1 MRGLVVAVGL
11 SFASIGSSSWA
22 QDLGPSWSEAANEQ
36 PRDVETAAATIR
48 VGETVLPYV
57 IFPTGEA
64 VVEGD
69 IIIGNG
75 LALLQVGELA
85 DVQSTAGLGLQ
96 GLFRIGNHLWPKGI
110 VPYVI
115 DGALPQPERVRVAI
129 RMWEDA
135 TDIEFREVP
144 PTDSVYVKFVQS
156 SFCRSAVGFSGRR
169 QTIELADTCTS
180 GNVAH
185 EIGHALGHTH
195 EQMRSDRDQF
205 VAVQMQNIQAGAEG
219 NFIPKP
225 AVYAN
230 VGAYCFDSIFHYG
243 EDAFARAPGLKTIVP
258 KTNASIG
265 QRKRLAP
272 CDIETTQAKYAAEFR
287 KR

>member
-1 MRGLVVAVGL
+1 MRGSLVAAGLWLAFLSPAAVAQET
-11 SFASIGSSSWA
+11 APA
-22 QDLGPSWSEAANEQ
+22 WSEAANEQ
-36 PRDVETAAATIR
+36 PRDLPSAAASIT
-48 VGETVLPYV
+48 VGDTVLPFV
-57 IFPTGEA
+57 ILPSGEA

-69 IIIGNG
+69 IVIGNG
-75 LALLQVGELA
+75 LALLQAGDLP

-96 GLFRIGNHLWPKGI
+96 GLFRIGNHLWPKGV

-115 DGALPQPERVRVAI
+115 DGGLPRPERVRQAI
-129 RMWEDA
+129 AMWEEA
-135 TDIEFREVP
+135 TDIKFREVP
-144 PTDSVYVKFVQS
+144 PTDAVYVRFVRS
-156 SFCRSAVGFSGRR
+156 SFCRSAVGFTGRR
-169 QTIELADTCTS
+169 QAIELADACTT

-205 VAVQMQNIQAGAEG
+205 VTVRMENVVPGAEG

-243 EDAFARAPGLKTIVP
+243 EDAFAREPGLKTIVP
-258 KTNASIG
+258 RTNAAIG
-265 QRKRLAP
+265 QRRKLAR
-272 CDIETTQAKYAAEFR
+272 CDIETTQEKYAAEFAR
-287 KR
+287 R